1 MTLEIGSV
9 IVWLII
15 GSLAG
20 MLAGFVLRGRGY
32 GPVGNLVIGL
42 VGALL
47 GGFIFQLLNIR
58 LTGLP
63 TFTFSLVDL
72 IVAFLGAILLILL
85 LRLLLRR

>member
-1 MTLEIGSV
+1 MNIEIGSV

-20 MLAGFVLRGRGY
+20 MLAGFILRGRGY

-47 GGFIFQLLNIR
+47 GGFIFRVLNIR
-58 LTGLP
+58 ITGLP
-63 TFTFSLVDL
+63 TFTFNLADLV
-72 IVAFLGAILLILL
+72 VAFIGAVVLILI